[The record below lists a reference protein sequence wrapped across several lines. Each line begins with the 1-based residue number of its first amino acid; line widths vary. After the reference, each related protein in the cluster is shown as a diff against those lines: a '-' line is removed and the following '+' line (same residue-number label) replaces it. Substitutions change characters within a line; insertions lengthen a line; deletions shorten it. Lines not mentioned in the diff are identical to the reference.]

1 MDAGFTLAR
10 AHYIPMVLMWLG
22 FSLPIFILCIA
33 IQFWTG
39 WGFMLIIWWWFKPLY
54 ELPILFFLSRALFS
68 EHLSI
73 KQAWVQTLRHFWTL
87 FKTYLTLARLSTA
100 RSVTYSV
107 VFLEMLPRKKRST
120 RIQTLT
126 AVKTRH
132 YLLMLACLHIEF
144 ILAYAIITLVGAL
157 FFASA
162 IADIDWTVFFESVDQ
177 PAVQNWMTAA
187 SITTLIAAALVAPF
201 YVAGGFLIYINRRM
215 QLEAWDIEHRFR
227 RFKIKTLQTGA
238 IAGVL
243 VVALFFSAHEPAIAD
258 DRVQNIM
265 SPTDAYQ
272 TITNILEHEDFG
284 STKTQLVPRNKNP
297 NKDDENS
304 KPDLSFL
311 EWFANSASSL
321 ATAFKVILWVVVAI
335 FLGLL
340 IYTLFQFK
348 QSFTR
353 PSALSRHRPEGED
366 AQSHP
371 LTQDLPTDIVGE
383 AERLLND
390 GHRRQALS
398 VLFRG
403 ALRSVMDEHE
413 LKIASGATETD
424 CQTTV
429 TKVATEQQSNT
440 FTRLLSVWQRE
451 AYANQPQPEESIRT
465 LINDWKSAFAQQR
478 QTNNGPIAS

>member
-1 MDAGFTLAR
+1 
-10 AHYIPMVLMWLG
+10 
-22 FSLPIFILCIA
+22 
-33 IQFWTG
+33 
-39 WGFMLIIWWWFKPLY
+39 MLVIWWWFKPLY

-68 EHLSI
+68 EQLSI
-73 KQAWVQTLRHFWTL
+73 KQAWTQTLRHFWTL
-87 FKTYLTLARLSTA
+87 FKTYLTLSRFSTA

-144 ILAYAIITLVGAL
+144 VLAYAIITLVGAL

-227 RFKIKTLQTGA
+227 RFKVKALQTGA
-238 IAGVL
+238 IAGMF
-243 VVALFFSAHEPAIAD
+243 VVALLLSAHEPAIAD
-258 DRVQNIM
+258 DRVPNIM
-265 SPTDAYQ
+265 SPSEAYQ
-272 TITNILEHEDFG
+272 SITDILEHEDFG

-297 NKDDENS
+297 NEDDEDN

-311 EWFANSASSL
+311 EWFADSASSL
-321 ATAFKVILWVVVAI
+321 ATIFKVILWVVVAI

-353 PSALSRHRPEGED
+353 PSALSRISPEGED

-371 LTQDLPTDIVGE
+371 LTQDLPIDIVGE

-390 GHRRQALS
+390 GQRRQALS

-424 CQTTV
+424 CQATV
-429 TKVATEQQSNT
+429 TKVASEQQSST

-451 AYANQPQPEESIRT
+451 AYANQPQPEESIRA
-465 LINDWKSAFAQQR
+465 LINDWKSAFAQHR
-478 QTNNGPIAS
+478 QPNSGTITS